1 MKKRRKGESWLSL
14 LDYLLPYRS
23 ISSYGTLLPISQGRY
38 GTSLPR
44 FQGPRGLGFSTKSAI
59 FELKGGSNEIFAHFS
74 VFSKVIFIIYQK
86 ILFGDRVPLTELNLA
101 LLSFNPSYMWLLA
114 SNMWLLA
121 TNMWL
126 LASNMWLLAQTR
138 KSTKKVLFDGLN
150 NRSAQYQHL
159 NDS

>member
-38 GTSLPR
+38 GSLLPVSQGHYATLLPVSQGR
-44 FQGPRGLGFSTKSAI
+44 YGTLLPSFQGPQGLGFSTKSAI

-86 ILFGDRVPLTELNLA
+86 ILFGDRVPL
-101 LLSFNPSYMWLLA
+101 
-114 SNMWLLA
+114 
-121 TNMWL
+121 
-126 LASNMWLLAQTR
+126 
-138 KSTKKVLFDGLN
+138 
-150 NRSAQYQHL
+150 RSLPPLEA
-159 NDS
+159 